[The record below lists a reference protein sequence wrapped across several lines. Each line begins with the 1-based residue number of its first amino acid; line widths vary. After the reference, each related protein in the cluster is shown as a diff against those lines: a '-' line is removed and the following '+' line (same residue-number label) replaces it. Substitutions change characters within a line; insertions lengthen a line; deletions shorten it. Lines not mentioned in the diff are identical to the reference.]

1 MKSKYEEAV
10 TQMIEDSQQ
19 FLMPIIRDYRWGFE
33 LLGATLLIYVFYHI
47 GRLSNRDP
55 TKDKIDKLNSVEQNK
70 EKLTAKENASL
81 NRIKKIKWLLTFLFF
96 VILALN
102 VALYAL
108 PTQFK
113 LLLIKANLTPLNNL
127 T

>member
-19 FLMPIIRDYRWGFE
+19 FLMPIMRDYRWGFE
-33 LLGATLLIYVFYHI
+33 LLAATLLIYVFYHI

-102 VALYAL
+102 VALYAF
-108 PTQFK
+108 PAQSK